1 MGVTVAMVI
10 NIIIII
16 MESEYVQQAVGAALA
31 LGLAET
37 ALRQPNDP
45 IEYLGLW
52 LLKHKEN
59 IQEIQEMKSQLIET
73 VCDESTESKNQE
85 QVEEKPALIT
95 NEEETQQEVVAPV
108 VTLSRPGSKLS
119 RIEEEETQ

>member
-1 MGVTVAMVI
+1 
-10 NIIIII
+10 
-16 MESEYVQQAVGAALA
+16 
-31 LGLAET
+31 
-37 ALRQPNDP
+37 
-45 IEYLGLW
+45 
-52 LLKHKEN
+52 
-59 IQEIQEMKSQLIET
+59 LIET